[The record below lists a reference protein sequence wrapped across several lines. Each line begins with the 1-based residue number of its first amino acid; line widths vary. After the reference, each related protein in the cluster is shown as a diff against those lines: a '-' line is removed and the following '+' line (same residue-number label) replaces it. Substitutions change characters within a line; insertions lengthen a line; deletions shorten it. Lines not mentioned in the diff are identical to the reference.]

1 MESPQSQ
8 PPASKD
14 ESVFDGID
22 YSMKGYDK
30 PVRRARIILYII
42 AGMQLL
48 PLFMLGEVID
58 ETSRMLVI
66 GSSIFSSVVFA
77 GLAFWSRTK
86 PYPALLM
93 ALVFYGVLL
102 ALAVAFTGWGSLL
115 QGVIVKA
122 VVVVLLIAGIRNAKE
137 AEDVRKTFGNS

>member
-86 PYPALLM
+86 PYPALLI
-93 ALVFYGVLL
+93 ALVFS
-102 ALAVAFTGWGSLL
+102 GWQSLI
-115 QGVIVKA
+115 QGVVVKA
-122 VVVVLLIAGIRNAKE
+122 IVVVLLIAGIRNAKE